1 MKHLIIMSLVIVG
14 GMLTSCKEKTQSDT
28 STTTKTEGQNN
39 TTGQMVFQI
48 DPQQSTVNWIGA
60 KPAGTHNG
68 TVPISSGSFTVEGG
82 NVTSGTIVM
91 DMKNLKVL
99 DPAGDMGANLEVHL
113 KGLAPGKEED
123 FFNVDKFPT
132 STYNI
137 SSTTKIENE
146 PEATHIVN
154 GTLTIK
160 NITKPV
166 NFKAKLDIREDGVT
180 VVALPFSIDRTEF
193 DIKFK
198 SLKFFD
204 NLKDDFVNDEFQ
216 IGFNVVAKK
225 K

>member
-1 MKHLIIMSLVIVG
+1 MKHLIIMSLVVVG
-14 GMLTSCKEKTQSDT
+14 GMLTSCKEKTQAD
-28 STTTKTEGQNN
+28 TTTTTESQNN
-39 TTGQMVFQI
+39 TTGKMVFQI
-48 DPQQSTVNWIGA
+48 DPQQSTVKWIGA

-99 DPAGDMGANLEVHL
+99 DPSGDMGASLESHL
-113 KGLAPGKEED
+113 KGIEPGKEED
-123 FFNVDKFPT
+123 FFNVDKYPT
-132 STYNI
+132 ATYTI
-137 SSTTKIENE
+137 ASTTKLEND
-146 PEATHIVN
+146 PEATHMVN
-154 GTLTIK
+154 GSLTIK

-166 NFKAKLDIREDGVT
+166 NFKAKLDIKEGGVT
-180 VVALPFSIDRTEF
+180 VTAPPFAIDRTEF

-216 IGFNVVAKK
+216 IGFTVVANKK
-225 K
+225 